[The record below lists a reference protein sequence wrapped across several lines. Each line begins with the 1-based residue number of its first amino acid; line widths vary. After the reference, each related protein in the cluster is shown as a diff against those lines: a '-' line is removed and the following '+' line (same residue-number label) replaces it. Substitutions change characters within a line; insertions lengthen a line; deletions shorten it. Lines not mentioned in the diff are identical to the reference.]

1 MRDASTVGNGVQ
13 PPGVNEA
20 SCRYSSGVGYKIL
33 RSNSTLGL
41 FATSKKNNRK
51 LSSYSASV
59 ANGSS
64 VSKQSSLGLFSETG
78 SKLSGKKVKQ
88 LCPKPKI

>member
-13 PPGVNEA
+13 PSGVNEV
-20 SCRYSSGVGYKIL
+20 SYRNSSGVGYKIL
-33 RSNSTLGL
+33 RSNDTLGL
-41 FATSKKNNRK
+41 FVTSKESNRK

>member
-1 MRDASTVGNGVQ
+1 MRDASTVGNDVQ
-13 PPGVNEA
+13 PSGVD
-20 SCRYSSGVGYKIL
+20 STSYRYSSGVGYKIL
-33 RSNSTLGL
+33 RSNNTLGL
-41 FATSKKNNRK
+41 FATSKKSNRK
-51 LSSYSASV
+51 LLSYSASV

-88 LCPKPKI
+88 LCPKPKT

>member
-20 SCRYSSGVGYKIL
+20 SYRYSSGVGYKIL
-33 RSNSTLGL
+33 RSNNTLCL
-41 FATSKKNNRK
+41 FLKKRKSNRK

-59 ANGSS
+59 ADSS
-64 VSKQSSLGLFSETG
+64 STSKQSSLGLFSETG

-88 LCPKPKI
+88 LCPKPKT